1 MDTYMYF
8 YELKIHIWGMKTI
21 LTLGNIFHENEGT
34 LVWENTSNY
43 FSNKK
48 FNYLN
53 SEKNLKSYCTCY

>member
-1 MDTYMYF
+1 MDAYF
-8 YELKIHIWGMKTI
+8 YEFSIHIWGMKII

-34 LVWENTSNY
+34 LVWENTLNY

-53 SEKNLKSYCTCY
+53 FENNLY